1 MKQQYLQTGKIVSTH
16 GVRGEVKLLP
26 WADSPEFLLQ
36 FDTLWIGGRAYRVES
51 SRVQKTCVLV
61 KLAGIDTVEAA
72 SALRDQV
79 VSIDR
84 ADAQL
89 PQGSIFIADLL
100 GLPVYDG
107 ETPIG
112 RLTDVM
118 STPANDVYVVKGK
131 DGQEH
136 LIPAVPEFVL
146 ERNVDEGY
154 IRVRVI
160 PEIRVDGSAVS
171 STRIR
176 RLLQTGRCEEAV
188 RLLGHGQ
195 LVTGR
200 VTRGAGRGAGLGF
213 PTANVPFAP
222 GVLVPAFGVYRA
234 EAEVDGVRY
243 PACVNIG
250 VHPTVGALPAPL
262 LEANLIGFAGDLYG
276 KELAVWLQAHLRGE
290 MRFESAAALRAR
302 VLYDRQLVADYY
314 QK

>member
-84 ADAQL
+84 
-89 PQGSIFIADLL
+89 
-100 GLPVYDG
+100 G

-154 IRVRVI
+154 IRVR
-160 PEIRVDGSAVS
+160 
-171 STRIR
+171 
-176 RLLQTGRCEEAV
+176 
-188 RLLGHGQ
+188 
-195 LVTGR
+195 
-200 VTRGAGRGAGLGF
+200 
-213 PTANVPFAP
+213 
-222 GVLVPAFGVYRA
+222 
-234 EAEVDGVRY
+234 
-243 PACVNIG
+243 
-250 VHPTVGALPAPL
+250 
-262 LEANLIGFAGDLYG
+262 LIEG
-276 KELAVWLQAHLRGE
+276 
-290 MRFESAAALRAR
+290 M
-302 VLYDRQLVADYY
+302 
-314 QK
+314 

>member
-51 SRVQKTCVLV
+51 SCVLV

-146 ERNVDEGY
+146 ERNADEGY
-154 IRVRVI
+154 IRVR
-160 PEIRVDGSAVS
+160 
-171 STRIR
+171 
-176 RLLQTGRCEEAV
+176 
-188 RLLGHGQ
+188 
-195 LVTGR
+195 
-200 VTRGAGRGAGLGF
+200 
-213 PTANVPFAP
+213 
-222 GVLVPAFGVYRA
+222 
-234 EAEVDGVRY
+234 
-243 PACVNIG
+243 
-250 VHPTVGALPAPL
+250 
-262 LEANLIGFAGDLYG
+262 LIEG
-276 KELAVWLQAHLRGE
+276 
-290 MRFESAAALRAR
+290 M
-302 VLYDRQLVADYY
+302 
-314 QK
+314 

>member
-51 SRVQKTCVLV
+51 SRVQ
-61 KLAGIDTVEAA
+61 AA

-118 STPANDVYVVKGK
+118 STPANDVYVVKGE

-154 IRVRVI
+154 IRVR
-160 PEIRVDGSAVS
+160 
-171 STRIR
+171 
-176 RLLQTGRCEEAV
+176 
-188 RLLGHGQ
+188 
-195 LVTGR
+195 
-200 VTRGAGRGAGLGF
+200 
-213 PTANVPFAP
+213 
-222 GVLVPAFGVYRA
+222 
-234 EAEVDGVRY
+234 
-243 PACVNIG
+243 
-250 VHPTVGALPAPL
+250 
-262 LEANLIGFAGDLYG
+262 LIEG
-276 KELAVWLQAHLRGE
+276 
-290 MRFESAAALRAR
+290 M
-302 VLYDRQLVADYY
+302 
-314 QK
+314 

>member
-118 STPANDVYVVKGK
+118 STPANDVYVVKGE

-136 LIPAVPEFVL
+136 LIPAVPDVFIKS
-146 ERNVDEGY
+146 VDLDANRMEVQVWEGMATD
-154 IRVRVI
+154 
-160 PEIRVDGSAVS
+160 E
-171 STRIR
+171 
-176 RLLQTGRCEEAV
+176 
-188 RLLGHGQ
+188 
-195 LVTGR
+195 
-200 VTRGAGRGAGLGF
+200 
-213 PTANVPFAP
+213 N
-222 GVLVPAFGVYRA
+222 
-234 EAEVDGVRY
+234 
-243 PACVNIG
+243 
-250 VHPTVGALPAPL
+250 
-262 LEANLIGFAGDLYG
+262 
-276 KELAVWLQAHLRGE
+276 
-290 MRFESAAALRAR
+290 
-302 VLYDRQLVADYY
+302 
-314 QK
+314 